1 MGFRQVSNHFQI
13 ANTMKKS
20 DHLWLKLASKWATDE
35 PSTTTAKTTPV
46 TASTQNKT
54 LTPSQEKRGQHDSW
68 NQTNLT
74 LKSFL
79 ALL

>member
-1 MGFRQVSNHFQI
+1 MVFRQVSNHFQI

-35 PSTTTAKTTPV
+35 PSTTTSKTTPV
-46 TASTQNKT
+46 TASTRNKT

-68 NQTNLT
+68 NQPNRT

-79 ALL
+79 AVL